1 MHHMFLRSGNDSEC
15 FLRNTF
21 LKKKKVNGTPQK
33 MSILCNP
40 SVCGNSSFFVEVENI
55 MILMKLQ

>member
-1 MHHMFLRSGNDSEC
+1 MF
-15 FLRNTF
+15 F
-21 LKKKKVNGTPQK
+21 KKYIFEEKKVNGTPQK

-55 MILMKLQ
+55 VILMKLQ